1 MAKKEKDINIAEKQ
15 MKRSKM
21 IVGEVT
27 MKLALTKDE
36 INAVL
41 YKPKGKIAR
50 SFKKY
55 MNFMF
60 QYGVKKLEEDS
71 NVKECKESEE

>member
-1 MAKKEKDINIAEKQ
+1 MTKSEKYINVAAEQ
-15 MKRSKM
+15 MKRAKM

-41 YKPKGKIAR
+41 YKPKSKVAR
-50 SFKKY
+50 NFKRY
-55 MNFMF
+55 MNFML
-60 QYGVKKLEEDS
+60 QYGAKELEKDS